1 MNTQEINWDDPIE
14 VRKEVRDFV
23 SDLKNEFIN
32 EQKDN
37 PQLNEHDYVWEK
49 IDGYSLVIYTW
60 KAEKVSLA
68 FDLDPFGYSEL
79 TGERFNGWEQIAFEV
94 IYNEYFN
101 Q

>member
-14 VRKEVRDFV
+14 VRKEVKDFV

-49 IDGYSLVIYTW
+49 IDGYSLVFYTW

-68 FDLDPFGYSEL
+68 FDLSPFSYSEL
-79 TGERFNGWEQIAFEV
+79 TGEKFNGWEQIAFEV